1 MRIILDETAEDR
13 RARMVQNGRLPAN
26 PEPGRKRRMRSKLE
40 RRQVVEET
48 MRPGAPSVAVIA
60 RAHGVNANQVF
71 NWRKLYHAGR
81 LNEKVQA
88 SELLP
93 VRISE
98 NSHPEYPE
106 VGRLT
111 IAPVVAGM
119 IQIELGR
126 VRVRVE
132 GAADPATLRT
142 ILEQLSR

>member
-1 MRIILDETAEDR
+1 
-13 RARMVQNGRLPAN
+13 
-26 PEPGRKRRMRSKLE
+26 MRSKLE

-81 LNEKVQA
+81 LNDKVQT

-98 NSHPEYPE
+98 NSHPEYRS

-111 IAPVVAGM
+111 IAPVVAGA
-119 IQIELGR
+119 IHIEIGR
-126 VRVRVE
+126 ARIRIE
-132 GAADPATLRT
+132 GPADPATLRT
-142 ILEQLSR
+142 ILEQLGR

>member
-1 MRIILDETAEDR
+1 
-13 RARMVQNGRLPAN
+13 MVQNGKVPAN
-26 PEPGRKRRMRSKLE
+26 PEPGRQRRMRSKLE

-71 NWRKLYHAGR
+71 NWRKLYYAGR

-98 NSHPEYPE
+98 NFTS
-106 VGRLT
+106 
-111 IAPVVAGM
+111 
-119 IQIELGR
+119 
-126 VRVRVE
+126 
-132 GAADPATLRT
+132 
-142 ILEQLSR
+142 

>member
-1 MRIILDETAEDR
+1 
-13 RARMVQNGRLPAN
+13 MVQNGRLPTN

-81 LNEKVQA
+81 LNEKVPA
-88 SELLP
+88 GELLP

-98 NSHPEYPE
+98 NPHPGYPGVE
-106 VGRLT
+106 RRAT
-111 IAPVVAGM
+111 APVVAGA
-119 IQIELGR
+119 IHIEIGR
-126 VRVRVE
+126 ARIRVE
-132 GAADPATLRT
+132 GPVDPENLRMV
-142 ILEQLSR
+142 LEQLGR

>member
-1 MRIILDETAEDR
+1 
-13 RARMVQNGRLPAN
+13 MVQNGRLPGN

-81 LNEKVQA
+81 LNEKVHA
-88 SELLP
+88 TELLP

-98 NSHPEYPE
+98 NSRPEYVSMERPII
-106 VGRLT
+106 T
-111 IAPVVAGM
+111 PVVSGA
-119 IQIELGR
+119 IHIELGR
-126 VRVRVE
+126 TRIRVE
-132 GAADPATLRT
+132 GSVDPGNLRMV
-142 ILEQLSR
+142 LEQLGR

>member
-1 MRIILDETAEDR
+1 
-13 RARMVQNGRLPAN
+13 MVQNGRLPAN

-60 RAHGVNANQVF
+60 RSHGVNANQVF

-81 LNEKVQA
+81 LNDKVQA

-98 NSHPEYPE
+98 NSHPEYPS

-111 IAPVVAGM
+111 IAPVVAGA
-119 IQIELGR
+119 IHIEIGR
-126 VRVRVE
+126 ARIRVE
-132 GAADPATLRT
+132 GPADPATLRT
-142 ILEQLSR
+142 ILEQLGR

>member
-1 MRIILDETAEDR
+1 
-13 RARMVQNGRLPAN
+13 MVQNGKLTAN
-26 PEPGRKRRMRSKLE
+26 QEPGRKRRMRSKLE

-81 LNEKVQA
+81 LDVKAQA
-88 SELLP
+88 TELLP

-98 NSHPEYPE
+98 TSRPEYVSVERP
-106 VGRLT
+106 L
-111 IAPVVAGM
+111 VAAVISGA

-126 VRVRVE
+126 MRIRVE
-132 GAADPATLRT
+132 GSVDPENLRMV
-142 ILEQLSR
+142 LEQLGR

>member
-1 MRIILDETAEDR
+1 
-13 RARMVQNGRLPAN
+13 MVHNGLPAKA
-26 PEPGRKRRMRSKLE
+26 EAGGKRRMRSKLE

-81 LNEKVQA
+81 LNDKAHA

-93 VRISE
+93 VRVSE
-98 NSHPEYPE
+98 NSRPEYFSVEQPA
-106 VGRLT
+106 
-111 IAPVVAGM
+111 IAQVASGV

-126 VRVRVE
+126 VRVRIE
-132 GAADPATLRT
+132 GSVDPATLHI
-142 ILEQLSR
+142 ILEQLGR

>member
-1 MRIILDETAEDR
+1 
-13 RARMVQNGRLPAN
+13 MVQNGRLPAN

-81 LNEKVQA
+81 LNDKVQA

-93 VRISE
+93 VRIWDDS
-98 NSHPEYPE
+98 NREYPGA
-106 VGRLT
+106 GRLT
-111 IAPVVAGM
+111 IAPVVAGA
-119 IQIELGR
+119 IHIEIGR
-126 VRVRVE
+126 ARIRVE
-132 GAADPATLRT
+132 GPADPATLRT

>member
-1 MRIILDETAEDR
+1 
-13 RARMVQNGRLPAN
+13 MVQNGRLPAN
-26 PEPGRKRRMRSKLE
+26 PELGRKRRMRSKLE

-71 NWRKLYHAGR
+71 NWRKLDHAGR
-81 LNEKVQA
+81 LDDKVQA

-98 NSHPEYPE
+98 DLNPEYPG

-111 IAPVVAGM
+111 IAPVVAGA
-119 IQIELGR
+119 IHIEIGGAR
-126 VRVRVE
+126 IRVE
-132 GAADPATLRT
+132 GPVDPATLRT
-142 ILEQLSR
+142 ILELLGR